1 MKKVIMILI
10 DAIMPD
16 ALENSI
22 KTGKAKALKFLMD
35 HGYYDSKLVTAFPTM
50 TASVDCTLMTGVY
63 PDQHKVPGLIWYHPE
78 EKRVVDY
85 VNGFKTTLSL
95 GIQNTAK
102 DVLIELNEKHLNK
115 KTKTIYEELA
125 DHGKSSGA
133 INFIIHRGNK
143 SYQLKPPFLFNLV
156 TRFKMMN
163 KPISGPDLL
172 SIGAFV
178 KPSLPGRK
186 LVWNLNHSVFKKYG
200 INDNYA
206 IEITRYIIEAGR
218 QPDFL
223 MVYLPNHDHYLHKH
237 INQPLES
244 IKKVDQNL
252 EKLLDSFGDWNKAIE
267 QNTFIILG
275 DHGQTEIGKE
285 DYHNID
291 LDYLLK
297 EYKIPSVGEKAR
309 EEHDVVFANNER
321 MVYIYPLKKEI
332 KQSLI
337 KTLLTEENIDFIAWK
352 EKKKV
357 KVVNSNGKELT
368 FFKANENEYLDPYH
382 QPWSVE
388 GDLTVLDISLKEK
401 QIQFGQFPDALSRL
415 YGALFSQE
423 VPVIV
428 ANAKPSYEFISK
440 TFPTHLGGGSH
451 GSLNY
456 KDSIVPLLVSGAE
469 KNPPSPMRVV
479 DLKEYVLQLLNS
491 TSTSIG

>member
-1 MKKVIMILI
+1 
-10 DAIMPD
+10 
-16 ALENSI
+16 
-22 KTGKAKALKFLMD
+22 
-35 HGYYDSKLVTAFPTM
+35 
-50 TASVDCTLMTGVY
+50 
-63 PDQHKVPGLIWYHPE
+63 
-78 EKRVVDY
+78 
-85 VNGFKTTLSL
+85 
-95 GIQNTAK
+95 
-102 DVLIELNEKHLNK
+102 
-115 KTKTIYEELA
+115 
-125 DHGKSSGA
+125 
-133 INFIIHRGNK
+133 
-143 SYQLKPPFLFNLV
+143 
-156 TRFKMMN
+156 
-163 KPISGPDLL
+163 
-172 SIGAFV
+172 
-178 KPSLPGRK
+178 
-186 LVWNLNHSVFKKYG
+186 
-200 INDNYA
+200 
-206 IEITRYIIEAGR
+206 
-218 QPDFL
+218 
-223 MVYLPNHDHYLHKH
+223 
-237 INQPLES
+237 
-244 IKKVDQNL
+244 
-252 EKLLDSFGDWNKAIE
+252 
-267 QNTFIILG
+267 
-275 DHGQTEIGKE
+275 
-285 DYHNID
+285 
-291 LDYLLK
+291 
-297 EYKIPSVGEKAR
+297 
-309 EEHDVVFANNER
+309 

-368 FFKANENEYLDPYH
+368 FFKGNENEYLDPYH
-382 QPWSVE
+382 QLWSVE